1 MGNQEILSVFF
12 IIGIFVADSTALDIQ
27 RLNTASGST
36 GNTTLTINHELLAG
50 QSRIVVVG
58 ISVED
63 SQGVGR
69 TTSITY
75 GGLPMHAIAGSLS
88 TTVSGGTSIITELYY
103 LLESELPGTGNTTL
117 SITHNGNDI
126 SAGVTLLGGVQQ
138 STPDT
143 VSISSALTPT
153 QISTSITTTI
163 AGSMIVDVI
172 GGGHPQNRGVFVAGV
187 DQSESWDAN
196 APSSQSASSTRIA
209 AVPGAYNLLWDW
221 QDNGS
226 TLNRAAHS
234 VVVLSPQ
241 SGGTPPT
248 NQAPQITAI
257 ADQSVVE
264 QQTKNVGVSASDS
277 DGDAVT
283 LSLAS
288 GQPGFV
294 VLTDNGDGTGSIAL
308 SPGSAD
314 SGTYTVTVNVSDGA
328 LTDSTSFTLT
338 VVDEATPPINQ
349 APQITAIA
357 DQSVV
362 EQQTKNVGVSAS
374 DLDGDS
380 VTLSLASGQPSFVV
394 LTDNGD
400 GTGSIALSPGSA
412 DSGTYTVT
420 VNVSDGALTD
430 STSFTLTVVDE
441 ATPPTN
447 QAPQITAIADQSVV
461 EQQTK
466 NVGVTASDSDG
477 DAVTLSLAAG
487 QPGFVVLTDNGD
499 GTGSIALSPG
509 LADSGSYTVT
519 VNVSDGALTD
529 STSFTL
535 TVVDEESTDA
545 NPTGTLNDTGITS
558 FTDSTEDGNH
568 GRDVTFNDNSNGHA
582 GFDYT
587 KIGTSGTL
595 LQGNGQASCV
605 KDNVTGL
612 IWEVKTND
620 SGLHD
625 KDDVYSW
632 YNTLNTAENLNV
644 PGFDRPSNT
653 AIRADVSNSNVN
665 GSDDVCFGYDSSDP
679 DNTAK
684 LCNTQAYVA
693 RVNTAGLCGASD
705 WRIPSRE
712 ELRSLL
718 KMDNMQ
724 IKGGVSYIDSDYFP
738 NNQAS
743 YKVQCYDYFE
753 QIGGVY
759 TLKASAASDPDYQ
772 TYCSNFTIGD
782 DDVTRGRGFGYA
794 TANSSVT
801 KENSSWTMYFD
812 DFTVAHGIIKDELRY
827 VRLVRGAK
835 LATNASSR
843 YTAQGNGTVADNITG
858 LTWKRCLEGY
868 LFDSAAAS
876 CSVDSS
882 DVSSFTWAEAL
893 QRAQTVANDNGVV
906 WRVPNMKELGS
917 ITKHDVVRFAIDT
930 DAFPDTPTSGRTWT
944 ASPHTGTGS
953 FVWTITI

>member
-1 MGNQEILSVFF
+1 MRKIL
-12 IIGIFVADSTALDIQ
+12 IGVLLLLTLNVSSGQVSSSLDADGDGSIKPLSDGLLILRYT
-27 RLNTASGST
+27 LNFT
-36 GNTTLTINHELLAG
+36 GNTLILNA
-50 QSRIVVVG
+50 
-58 ISVED
+58 VE
-63 SQGVGR
+63 
-69 TTSITY
+69 
-75 GGLPMHAIAGSLS
+75 S
-88 TTVSGGTSIITELYY
+88 TCTRCT
-103 LLESELPGTGNTTL
+103 
-117 SITHNGNDI
+117 
-126 SAGVTLLGGVQQ
+126 
-138 STPDT
+138 
-143 VSISSALTPT
+143 
-153 QISTSITTTI
+153 
-163 AGSMIVDVI
+163 
-172 GGGHPQNRGVFVAGV
+172 
-187 DQSESWDAN
+187 
-196 APSSQSASSTRIA
+196 SASIESYI
-209 AVPGAYNLLWDW
+209 N
-221 QDNGS
+221 
-226 TLNRAAHS
+226 
-234 VVVLSPQ
+234 
-241 SGGTPPT
+241 
-248 NQAPQITAI
+248 
-257 ADQSVVE
+257 
-264 QQTKNVGVSASDS
+264 TKSSDLTFDI
-277 DGDAVT
+277 DGDGSV
-283 LSLAS
+283 
-288 GQPGFV
+288 QP
-294 VLTDNGDGTGSIAL
+294 
-308 SPGSAD
+308 
-314 SGTYTVTVNVSDGA
+314 
-328 LTDSTSFTLT
+328 LTDSLLLLRYLFGFRGAELIESAIDNNATRTTATVIEDYIETL
-338 VVDEATPPINQ
+338 
-349 APQITAIA
+349 
-357 DQSVV
+357 
-362 EQQTKNVGVSAS
+362 
-374 DLDGDS
+374 
-380 VTLSLASGQPSFVV
+380 
-394 LTDNGD
+394 
-400 GTGSIALSPGSA
+400 
-412 DSGTYTVT
+412 
-420 VNVSDGALTD
+420 VNA
-430 STSFTLTVVDE
+430 
-441 ATPPTN
+441 
-447 QAPQITAIADQSVV
+447 
-461 EQQTK
+461 
-466 NVGVTASDSDG
+466 
-477 DAVTLSLAAG
+477 
-487 QPGFVVLTDNGD
+487 
-499 GTGSIALSPG
+499 
-509 LADSGSYTVT
+509 
-519 VNVSDGALTD
+519 
-529 STSFTL
+529 
-535 TVVDEESTDA
+535 TDA

-587 KIGTSGTL
+587 KIDTSGTL

-632 YNTLNTAENLNV
+632 YNTLNTAENLTI

-858 LTWKRCLEGY
+858 LIWKRCLEGY

-917 ITKHDVVRFAIDT
+917 ITKLDVVHFAIDT
-930 DAFPDTPTSGRTWT
+930 DAFPDTPTSGETWT
-944 ASPHTGTGS
+944 ASPHTGTGT
-953 FVWTITI
+953 FVWTITFNNGGDRANSQTDSLSLRLVHD